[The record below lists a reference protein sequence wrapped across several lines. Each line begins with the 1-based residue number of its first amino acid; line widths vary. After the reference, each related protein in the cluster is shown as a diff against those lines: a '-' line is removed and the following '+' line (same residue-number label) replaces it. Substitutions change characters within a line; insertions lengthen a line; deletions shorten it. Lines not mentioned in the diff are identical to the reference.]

1 MWWGRTWLA
10 GASQRVMCEGPF
22 WTLCECRQQH
32 WLSGDSMLRAHVLW
46 VHGVMNGATVHL
58 CSSSCHPLLDEDMV
72 GEDLAGWDLSA

>member
-1 MWWGRTWLA
+1 
-10 GASQRVMCEGPF
+10 
-22 WTLCECRQQH
+22 
-32 WLSGDSMLRAHVLW
+32 MLRAHVLW